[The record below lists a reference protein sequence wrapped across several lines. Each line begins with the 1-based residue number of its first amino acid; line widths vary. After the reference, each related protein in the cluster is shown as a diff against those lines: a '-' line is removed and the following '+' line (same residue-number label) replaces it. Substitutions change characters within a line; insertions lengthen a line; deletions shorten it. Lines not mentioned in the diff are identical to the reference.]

1 MSEVLQATDVLDNST
16 QLSNLD
22 YGEALDALIAG
33 AIDVVSFPSQLDG
46 SLLQRVL
53 NAPEVRLM
61 SIARAEAIF
70 KIIPGLKHVVL
81 WRGLISLSRDIPNSD
96 VDLLRGARGAVEQRR
111 IDPDRYRRAMRLRQ
125 RQRSRH
131 F

>member
-1 MSEVLQATDVLDNST
+1 MSEVLQATNVLDNST

-46 SLLQRVL
+46 SLLQRAL

-61 SIARAEAIF
+61 
-70 KIIPGLKHVVL
+70 
-81 WRGLISLSRDIPNSD
+81 
-96 VDLLRGARGAVEQRR
+96 
-111 IDPDRYRRAMRLRQ
+111 RLRKLKQ
-125 RQRSRH
+125 
-131 F
+131 FPK

>member
-22 YGEALDALIAG
+22 YGEALDASIAG

-46 SLLQRVL
+46 SLLQRAL

-61 SIARAEAIF
+61 SIAQAEAIS

-96 VDLLRGARGAVEQRR
+96 VDTCLPSAAGCWCER
-111 IDPDRYRRAMRLRQ
+111 ISIPLCNFCCWNASRAPG
-125 RQRSRH
+125 S

>member
-22 YGEALDALIAG
+22 CCEAIDPLIAG

-46 SLLQRVL
+46 SLLQRAL
-53 NAPEVRLM
+53 SAPEVRLM
-61 SIARAEAIF
+61 SIAQAEAIS

-81 WRGLISLSRDIPNSD
+81 WRGLLEP
-96 VDLLRGARGAVEQRR
+96 
-111 IDPDRYRRAMRLRQ
+111 
-125 RQRSRH
+125 RH
-131 F
+131 SEFGR

>member
-22 YGEALDALIAG
+22 CGEALDPLIAG

-46 SLLQRVL
+46 SLLQRAL
-53 NAPEVRLM
+53 SAPEVRLM
-61 SIARAEAIF
+61 SIAQAEAIS

-81 WRGLISLSRDIPNSD
+81 WRGLLEP
-96 VDLLRGARGAVEQRR
+96 
-111 IDPDRYRRAMRLRQ
+111 
-125 RQRSRH
+125 RH
-131 F
+131 SEFGR